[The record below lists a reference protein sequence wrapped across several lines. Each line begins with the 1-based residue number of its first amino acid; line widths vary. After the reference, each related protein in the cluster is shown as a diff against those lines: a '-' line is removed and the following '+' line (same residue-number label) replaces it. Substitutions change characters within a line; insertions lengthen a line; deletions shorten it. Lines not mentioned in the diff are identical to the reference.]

1 MPRRE
6 HAQEKYSNSDSEC
19 ERKRSD
25 SDDKKHSDSD
35 SHEKCKCNFR
45 HDYAEVYKYF
55 KYLLETDDKLMVRG
69 SPAFLTATNTLAE
82 AIPQNFQISLQNIFL
97 EYNVS
102 HLLPDS
108 PFTIRRTGIY
118 IYFFVISTD
127 QATQVTLFVNGEPLL
142 LDRVGNNSGAGQLV
156 LRGLV
161 QLVDGDSIIIRN
173 NLSSVAAVQ
182 SALNIGGSLIGNP
195 STFLIAMVATTVPAV
210 PSPDFSLE
218 CLSKKE
224 LKHFRK
230 LKYDYLDDNDLML
243 DGYRAKGSFYNVL
256 AQNIPVSTDIVWE
269 NATATHSV
277 ELNTTIPSQI
287 NVMDDGYYKIIVIL
301 NVDLPSQFTL
311 LINGSPMLNTTQGI
325 NKSGQLSIRTIQLL
339 RKNDYITIRN
349 YTSGTSI
356 NLVPIAGGTDNA
368 QSANLTLFKIG
379 SIDQS
384 VPTPTYV
391 LPCCKLK
398 CYSKMYNRFRN
409 YLLSQPDLMLSGTG
423 AYLSIMSDTYQ
434 AIPLNA
440 PVEWNINDINQS
452 IQHINGTYESTI
464 EISGYY
470 DISFDI
476 ICNEAMQFAICVNGV
491 AVPSAIGG
499 RTSGAARMLLKQILL
514 LNRGDIVTVENH
526 TSNAG
531 TITTS
536 LNSGGNEVDKNRTL
550 VLLLLSPLNKCV
562 HRSMKCK
569 YTTVSPAVHAN
580 ITKTYEFS

>member
-6 HAQEKYSNSDSEC
+6 KTQEKYSNSDSEC

-25 SDDKKHSDSD
+25 SDDKKHSNSD

-45 HDYAEVYKYF
+45 HDYCEVYKYF
-55 KYLLETDDKLMVRG
+55 KYLLETDDDLMVRG

-82 AIPQNFQISLQNIFL
+82 AIPQNYPMTLENIFL
-97 EYNVS
+97 EYNVD
-102 HLLPDS
+102 HLLPNS
-108 PFTIRRTGIY
+108 PFHIRKTGTY

-127 QATQVTLFVNGEPLL
+127 QATQIALFVNGQPLI

-161 QLVDGDSIIIRN
+161 QLEDGDSIVIRN
-173 NLSSVAAVQ
+173 NVSSAASVQ

-195 STFLIAMVATTVPAV
+195 STFLIAMIATTVPAV
-210 PSPDFSLE
+210 PSPNFSLE

-230 LKYDYLDDNDLML
+230 LKNDYLNDADLML

-256 AQNIPVSTDIVWE
+256 AQTIPVSTDIVWE
-269 NATATHSV
+269 NATATNNI

-287 NVMDDGYYKIIVIL
+287 NIMEDGYYKIICVL

-311 LINGSPMLNTTQGI
+311 LINGIPMINTTQGI
-325 NKSGQLSIRTIQLL
+325 NKGGQLSLRTIQLL

-356 NLVPIAGGTDNA
+356 NLVALAGGFDDA
-368 QSANLTLFKIG
+368 VSAIINLFKIS

-391 LPCCKLK
+391 LPCCKLH
-398 CYSKMYNRFRN
+398 CYRKMYDQFRN
-409 YLLSQPDLMLSGTG
+409 YLLSQPDLQLSGSR
-423 AYLSIMSDTYQ
+423 AYISTMSDTYQ
-434 AIPLNA
+434 SIPLKSL
-440 PVEWNINDINQS
+440 VEWNINNIKQNFT
-452 IQHINGTYESTI
+452 HITGTYEITVD
-464 EISGYY
+464 ISGYY
-470 DISFDI
+470 DVSFDI
-476 ICNEAMQFAICVNGV
+476 ICNEAPQFALYKNGV
-491 AVPSAIGG
+491 LLPESVAG
-499 RTSGAARMLLKQILL
+499 RTSGAARLLLKQILL
-514 LNRGDIVTVENH
+514 LLKGDVITAVNH
-526 TSNAG
+526 ASNAG

-550 VLLLLSPLNKCV
+550 VLWLLSPLSNCT

-569 YTTVSPAVHAN
+569 YTTVSPAVPAN
-580 ITKTYEFS
+580 ITKSYEYS